1 MKWTTCLQNV
11 AQDHG
16 ATTIIKCHNDPTLDH
31 KQTGI
36 RGGCM
41 FI

>member
-16 ATTIIKCHNDPTLDH
+16 AAAAAAATLQCHNDPTLDH
-31 KQTGI
+31 K
-36 RGGCM
+36 
-41 FI
+41 